1 VTPEIVR
8 VSPAVEHVKPDDV
21 IYALSRQV
29 GELLRS
35 RRQTVAVAESCTGGL
50 LGAAFTDV
58 PGSSDY
64 FVGGVIAYD
73 NRVKIEQLGV
83 PVAVLER
90 EGAVSAATAAA
101 MASGVKRLLGTD
113 VALSITG
120 VSGPGEEEDKPA
132 GLTFIGLAA
141 SESTAE
147 RHQWHGD
154 RWNNRRQSVIAA
166 LSLLDRT
173 LAGDDDRRG

>member
-1 VTPEIVR
+1 MTSVTIEVSRDREIF
-8 VSPAVEHVKPDDV
+8 A
-21 IYALSRQV
+21 ISRRV
-29 GELLRS
+29 GERLRE

-73 NRVKIEQLGV
+73 NRVKIQQLGV
-83 PVAVLER
+83 PAAVLDR

-101 MASGVKRLLGTD
+101 MASGVKRLLGSD
-113 VALSITG
+113 MALSITG
-120 VSGPGEEEDKPA
+120 VAGPGEEEHKPA
-132 GLTFIGLAA
+132 GLTFIGFAA
-141 SESTAE
+141 SESTTE

-173 LAGDDDRRG
+173 LAGDDDQRG